1 MLCQMCILCAN
12 SSIDPLDQ
20 YNVVWDTPSQDSSGS
35 MPIGNGDIGLN
46 VWVEENDDLLF
57 YISKTDA
64 WNENCHL
71 LKLARIRIKLSPN
84 PFKTG
89 YVFKQTLRLRQ
100 GEIEVTAGKGED
112 MISIRIWVDANQ
124 PVIRVE
130 AKGKKEFDIQASL
143 EVWRTDQAIDDERAL
158 SGSPEPV
165 ISTPDKILPAKD
177 NRIIW
182 YHRNESSCYPITLKN
197 QHLEKL
203 LAKYPDPLMSLTFGG
218 CLKGEG
224 LTAIDDQTIKSH
236 GPAKNFRISIYPL
249 TSQTDTIEKWLDQ
262 LDANI
267 SKIDKKDFELTRTE
281 HREWWDAFWNRSWI
295 YVKGI
300 DGSDDLT
307 QVTRGYI
314 LQRWITASGGRGAY
328 PIKFNGSIF
337 TVDGYEGET
346 KTDPDYRRWG
356 GNYWFQNTRLAYW
369 QMLASGDFDL
379 MKPFFK
385 MYLDAL
391 PFALDRTM
399 IYYNHNGAF
408 FPETMHFWGVYSNTD
423 FGWGNKEN
431 ETQNTYIK
439 YYWSGGIE
447 LTTMMIEY
455 YLYTQDI
462 KFANTILMPFAD
474 SIITFFAQHW
484 KYDANGK
491 IRFEPS
497 ESLETWHEAVNPLP
511 EIAGLKY
518 VIDHLLEF
526 PTNLVTEKQKG
537 TWKKILESLPP
548 IPMKEEDGKR
558 FLLPAEKFDRKSN
571 SENPELYA
579 VFPYRIYGLGKPD
592 LEIGL
597 ETYTR
602 RIHKNTGG
610 WQQDAIQS
618 ACLGLKEE
626 ASSAVFRNFTTKH
639 DGSRFPAF
647 WGPNFDW
654 IPDQDHGSVAMKA
667 LQNMLVQD
675 NGKEILLF
683 PAWKKAWDVEF
694 KLCTRYNTTIEG
706 SYCNGTLESLKVT
719 PQEREKDVVLKF
731 DVKD

>member
-1 MLCQMCILCAN
+1 MCILCAN
-12 SSIDPLDQ
+12 SSIDQLDQ
-20 YNVVWDTPSQDSSGS
+20 YNIVWDAPSKDSSGS

-46 VWVEENDDLLF
+46 VWIEENGDLLF

-71 LKLARIRIKLSPN
+71 LKLARIRVKISPN

-89 YVFKQTLRLRQ
+89 YDFEQALRLRQ
-100 GEIEVTAGKGED
+100 GEIEVSAGKD
-112 MISIRIWVDANQ
+112 DSIINIRVWVDANQ

-130 AKGKKEFDIQASL
+130 AQGEKEFDIQASL
-143 EVWRTDQAIDDERAL
+143 EVWRTNQVIDDERAL

-165 ISTPDKILPAKD
+165 ISSSDRILPAKD

-182 YHRNESSCYPITLKN
+182 YHRNGTSCYPITLRN
-197 QHLEKL
+197 QHLERL
-203 LAKYPDPLMSLTFGG
+203 LVKYPDPLMYLTFGG

-224 LTAIDDQTIKSH
+224 LIAINNQAIGSSK
-236 GPAKNFRISIYPL
+236 PAKNFRISIYPL
-249 TSQTDTIEKWLDQ
+249 TAQTQNTDEWLGQ

-267 SKIDKKDFELTRTE
+267 SKIDKKDIEVTRSE
-281 HREWWDAFWNRSWI
+281 HREWWNDFWNRGWI
-295 YVKGI
+295 YVKDT
-300 DGSDDLT
+300 DGTNELT
-307 QVTRGYI
+307 KITSGYI
-314 LQRWITASGGRGAY
+314 LQRWITACGGRGAY

-337 TVDGYEGET
+337 TVDGYDGEK

-369 QMLASGDFDL
+369 ALLASGDFDL
-379 MKPFFK
+379 MKPLFG

-391 PFALDRTM
+391 PFALDRTTA
-399 IYYNHNGAF
+399 YYKHNGAF
-408 FPETMHFWGVYSNTD
+408 FPETMHFWGAYSNTD

-447 LTTMMIEY
+447 LTAMMLEY
-455 YLYTQDI
+455 YFYTQDI
-462 KFANTILMPFAD
+462 EFANNVLMPFTD

-484 KYDANGK
+484 ERDANGK

-518 VIDHLLEF
+518 VIEQILGL
-526 PTNLVTEKQKG
+526 PTNIATEKQKKA
-537 TWKKILESLPP
+537 WKEILESLPP

-579 VFPYRIYGLGKPD
+579 VFPYRIYGLGKPE
-592 LEIGL
+592 LETGL
-597 ETYTR
+597 ETYAR
-602 RIHKNTGG
+602 RIHKGTGG
-610 WQQDAIQS
+610 WTQDAIQS
-618 ACLGLKEE
+618 AYLGLAEE
-626 ASSAVFRNFTTKH
+626 AGSDVFSNFTTKH

-667 LQNMLVQD
+667 LQTMLIQD

-683 PAWKKAWDVEF
+683 PAWPRAWDVEF
-694 KLCTRYNTTIEG
+694 RLCTRYNTIIEG
-706 SYCNGTLESLKVT
+706 NYSNGILENLKVT
-719 PQEREKDVVLKF
+719 PREREKDVIIKLDAKN
-731 DVKD
+731 

>member
-1 MLCQMCILCAN
+1 MLCQMSILCAN
-12 SSIDPLDQ
+12 SSVDPLDQ
-20 YNVVWDTPSQDSSGS
+20 YNVVWDTPSKDSSGS

-46 VWVEENDDLLF
+46 VWVEENGDLLF

-71 LKLARIRIKLSPN
+71 LKLARIRVKLSPN

-89 YVFKQTLRLRQ
+89 YAFKQTLRLRQ
-100 GEIEVTAGKGED
+100 GEIEVSAGKDGD
-112 MISIRIWVDANQ
+112 IITIHIWVDANQ
-124 PVIRVE
+124 PVIRIEVE
-130 AKGKKEFDIQASL
+130 SEKEFDIQAIL
-143 EVWRTDQAIDDERAL
+143 EVWRTDQVADDERAH
-158 SGSPEPV
+158 SGSPDPV
-165 ISTPDKILPAKD
+165 ISSPDKILPAKD

-182 YHRNESSCYPITLKN
+182 YHHNEASCYPTTLKN

-203 LAKYPDPLMSLTFGG
+203 LTKYTDPLMYRTFGG

-224 LTAIDDQTIKSH
+224 LTAIDDQTIKSSK
-236 GPAKNFRISIYPL
+236 PAKNFRVSIYPL
-249 TSQTDTIEKWLDQ
+249 TAPTDTAAKWLDQ
-262 LDANI
+262 LNASI
-267 SKIDKKDFELTRTE
+267 SRIDKNDIKTASYQ
-281 HREWWDAFWNRSWI
+281 HKEWWDAFWNRSWI
-295 YVKGI
+295 YVNGN
-300 DGSDDLT
+300 DDLAKIT
-307 QVTRGYI
+307 SGYI
-314 LQRWITASGGRGAY
+314 LQRWITACGGRGAY

-337 TVDGYEGET
+337 TVDGYEGEN

-379 MKPFFK
+379 MKPLFR
-385 MYLDAL
+385 MYLGAL
-391 PFALDRTM
+391 QFAQDRTM
-399 IYYNHNGAF
+399 IYYNHKGAF
-408 FPETMHFWGVYSNTD
+408 FPETMHFWGAYSNTD

-447 LTTMMIEY
+447 LTAMMIEY
-455 YLYTQDI
+455 YLYTEDI
-462 KFANTILMPFAD
+462 EFAKTILMPFAN
-474 SIITFFAQHW
+474 SIITFFTQHW
-484 KYDANGK
+484 KRDANGK

-518 VIDHLLEF
+518 VIDHLLEL
-526 PTNLVTEKQKG
+526 PTDIASERLKNE
-537 TWKKILESLPP
+537 WSEILKALPS
-548 IPMKEEDGKR
+548 IPMKDEDGRR
-558 FLLPAEKFDRKSN
+558 FILPAEKFDRKSN

-592 LEIGL
+592 LETGL

-602 RIHKNTGG
+602 RIHKSTGG

-618 ACLGLKEE
+618 AYLGLKEE
-626 ASSAVFRNFTTKH
+626 ASSAVFRNFSTKH

-667 LQNMLVQD
+667 LQTMLVQD
-675 NGKEILLF
+675 NGNEILLF
-683 PAWKKAWDVEF
+683 PAWKKEWDVEF
-694 KLCTRYNTTIEG
+694 KLCTRYKTIIEG
-706 SYCNGTLESLKVT
+706 VYCDGKLQSLKVT
-719 PQEREKDVVLKF
+719 PQEREKDVVIKL
-731 DVKD
+731 DYEN